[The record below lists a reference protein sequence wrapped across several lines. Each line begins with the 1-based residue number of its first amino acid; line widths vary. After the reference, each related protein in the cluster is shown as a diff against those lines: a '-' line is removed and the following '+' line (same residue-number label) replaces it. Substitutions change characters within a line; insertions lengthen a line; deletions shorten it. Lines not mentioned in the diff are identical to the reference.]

1 MSVAGPGNSNGDVH
15 KSARRSLPRWDGR
28 RRPNTTS
35 ASTPMK
41 DMTMSKNKTQRY
53 SETRRVERSIWSG
66 KPTGT
71 VHVTRRFR

>member
-1 MSVAGPGNSNGDVH
+1 M
-15 KSARRSLPRWDGR
+15 LP
-28 RRPNTTS
+28 PQT
-35 ASTPMK
+35 ATPMK